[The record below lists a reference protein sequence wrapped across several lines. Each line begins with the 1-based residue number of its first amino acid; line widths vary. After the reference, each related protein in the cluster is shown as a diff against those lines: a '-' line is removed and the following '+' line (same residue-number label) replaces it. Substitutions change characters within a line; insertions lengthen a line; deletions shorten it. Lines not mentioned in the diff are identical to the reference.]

1 MVSACA
7 EHPHSREASMSDDL
21 DEYLVERLT
30 TDAGTEDGALQF
42 DENALPR
49 SGRSSAWG
57 DGQITPEMIQ
67 AGDQEIKTRFP
78 VFYDTTD
85 LSARHDLIRAIFL
98 TMLAVD

>member
-1 MVSACA
+1 
-7 EHPHSREASMSDDL
+7 MSDDG

-49 SGRSSAWG
+49 SGPSSAWG

-67 AGDQEIKTRFP
+67 AADQEIKTKIPGFLRHNGP
-78 VFYDTTD
+78 IGPARSDT
-85 LSARHDLIRAIFL
+85 RHLPDVASG
-98 TMLAVD
+98 